1 MTGVKAMRAVKSVRR
16 VRAAS
21 EPSAGAAGPPGLRV
35 DALQVRFSSA
45 RVIDGLSLT
54 VAPGEIVGL
63 AGRNGAG
70 KTTTLRAISG
80 VAARSGGVIEL
91 DGARLPSRPES
102 VARAGVA
109 HVPEGRGIFSDLTVD
124 ENIRLGLVRSGA
136 ADRTLRR
143 ALEEAFP
150 AVVRL
155 RDQKA
160 GRLSGGEQQMVALF
174 RGLIGSPRVLLVD
187 EMSLGLSPRSLLT
200 AIEALAALGR
210 AHGIG
215 VLVVDQNSRML
226 HEHCDRVYLLAGGRV
241 RLWDDTSDIASAYF
255 E

>member
-1 MTGVKAMRAVKSVRR
+1 MNAVSGAPAGDTGAR
-16 VRAAS
+16 
-21 EPSAGAAGPPGLRV
+21 GLRV
-35 DALQVRFSSA
+35 HGLRVRFSGA

-80 VAARSGGVIEL
+80 LAVRSGGTVEL
-91 DGARLPSRPES
+91 DGVRLPSRPEA

-109 HVPEGRGIFSDLTVD
+109 HVPEGRGIFPDLTVD
-124 ENIRLGLVRSGA
+124 ENVRLGLARPVPA
-136 ADRTLRR
+136 ARTLRG

-155 RDQKA
+155 RHQKA

-174 RGLIGSPRVLLVD
+174 RGLIGKPRVLLVD
-187 EMSLGLSPRSLLT
+187 EMSLGLSPRALRT

-226 HEHCDRVYLLAGGRV
+226 HEHCDRVHLLTDGRV

>member
-1 MTGVKAMRAVKSVRR
+1 VSA
-16 VRAAS
+16 VRAA
-21 EPSAGAAGPPGLRV
+21 GAAAGLAIEDLV
-35 DALQVRFSSA
+35 VGFSGA
-45 RVIDGLSLT
+45 RVLDGVTLA

-70 KTTTLRAISG
+70 KTTTLRAVSG
-80 VAARSGGVIEL
+80 LAPRGAGRVLL
-91 DGARLPSRPES
+91 DGVPLPARPEA

-109 HVPEGRGIFSDLTVD
+109 HVPEGRGIFPDLTVE
-124 ENIRLGLVRSGA
+124 ENVRLGLVRKVPDA
-136 ADRTLRR
+136 RTLRG

-155 RDQKA
+155 RAQKA

-174 RGLIGSPRVLLVD
+174 RGLIGGPRVLLVD

-200 AIEALAALGR
+200 AIGALARLGR

-226 HEHCDRVYLLAGGRV
+226 HEHCDRVHLLADGRV
-241 RLWDDTSDIASAYF
+241 RLWEDAGPSGRPHSV
-255 E
+255 

>member
-1 MTGVKAMRAVKSVRR
+1 MTAVSQEGTRR
-16 VRAAS
+16 
-21 EPSAGAAGPPGLRV
+21 EQAGAGLSIE
-35 DALQVRFSSA
+35 DLHVRFSGA
-45 RVIDGLSLT
+45 RVLDGLSLA

-70 KTTTLRAISG
+70 KTTTLRAVSG
-80 VAARSGGVIEL
+80 LAARSRGVISL
-91 DGARLPSRPES
+91 DGVPLPARPEA

-109 HVPEGRGIFSDLTVD
+109 HVPEGRGIFADLTVE
-124 ENIRLGLVRSGA
+124 ENIRLGIVRKVPA
-136 ADRTLRR
+136 ERALRG

-187 EMSLGLSPRSLLT
+187 EMSLGLSPRALRT

-226 HEHCDRVYLLAGGRV
+226 HEHCDRVHLLGDGRV
-241 RLWDDTSDIASAYF
+241 RLWEDASDIASAYF